1 MGQSYQSTEIQKNRK
16 REKRMSASK
25 RIYKKKMFQTK
36 QYGKETR
43 NRKPEIYC
51 CCCILRAWPSSAS
64 HFSIFF
70 FSLFLLWP
78 VQDAQQLWFVVFPSF
93 LKNQIERKK
102 TSTFLPALQ
111 HEREREK
118 GNLSCII
125 YPGRWSRRERKKK
138 AFFFFL
144 YYQATHTLDDCNTHQ
159 TFGGGGG
166 GGGGGVASRTDRSR
180 FITVKCRIP
189 ASKKALLT
197 GCQQQQ
203 PQAFTWAKVETGE
216 VLFILLLSKKTTTTT
231 DPHTRRRRSVY

>member
-1 MGQSYQSTEIQKNRK
+1 
-16 REKRMSASK
+16 MSASK

-138 AFFFFL
+138 L
-144 YYQATHTLDDCNTHQ
+144 SSSSSSSCTTKLHTLWMTATHTRHLAAVVVVAAAASPAVQ
-159 TFGGGGG
+159 TG
-166 GGGGGVASRTDRSR
+166 
-180 FITVKCRIP
+180 P
-189 ASKKALLT
+189 ASSRSSA
-197 GCQQQQ
+197 GFQ
-203 PQAFTWAKVETGE
+203 PAKR
-216 VLFILLLSKKTTTTT
+216 LC
-231 DPHTRRRRSVY
+231 